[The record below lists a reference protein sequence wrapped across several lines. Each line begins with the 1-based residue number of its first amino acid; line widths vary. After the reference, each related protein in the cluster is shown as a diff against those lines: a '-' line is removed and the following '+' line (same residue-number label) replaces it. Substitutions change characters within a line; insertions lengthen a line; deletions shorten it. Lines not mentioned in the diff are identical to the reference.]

1 MATSGGIGNALIQH
15 LSIKGCPVR
24 ERIYRY

>member
-1 MATSGGIGNALIQH
+1 MVTSGDIGHALTQH
-15 LSIKGCPVR
+15 LIIKGCPVR